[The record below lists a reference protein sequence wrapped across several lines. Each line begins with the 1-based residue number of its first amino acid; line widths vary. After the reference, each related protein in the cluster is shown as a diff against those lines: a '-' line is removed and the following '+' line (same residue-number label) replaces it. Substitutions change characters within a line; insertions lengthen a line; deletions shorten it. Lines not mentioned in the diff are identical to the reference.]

1 MRFGLRTVLVAAVL
15 AASVGVVAAQ
25 QAGKTGGKEA
35 AAAPPAAAPATGGNC
50 IGNPNALGISR
61 TVQIDTTGAPG
72 FGFDH
77 YKAHDFLQ
85 DKEVVLTFDD
95 GPQVK
100 TTHAILEAL
109 ASHCVKATFFSV
121 GKMALGLPEIIRDVH
136 KAGHTIGTHT
146 WSHQDLSKQPQDK
159 GLEEIERGMS
169 AVKRAVGGPIAPF
182 FRYPALK
189 DTPPTLQHLAQRN
202 VAIFST
208 DIDSFDF
215 KFRSGDGLVKAVMA
229 KLEKKG
235 KGILLFHDIQPGTA
249 KAVPELLRELKA
261 KGYKI
266 VHMRPKGELATLPD
280 YDKLVEKDV
289 KGLPAAG
296 AEKPTSSVVQTISN

>member
-1 MRFGLRTVLVAAVL
+1 MRFALRTALVSSVLL
-15 AASVGVVAAQ
+15 ASVGIVAAQ
-25 QAGKTGGKEA
+25 QAGKTAAPQAQA
-35 AAAPPAAAPATGGNC
+35 AAGTTCA
-50 IGNPNALGISR
+50 GNPNALGVSR
-61 TVQIDTTGAPG
+61 TVEIDTTGAPG

-85 DKEVVLTFDD
+85 PKEVVLTFDD

-121 GKMALGLPEIIRDVH
+121 GKMALGLPEIIRDVA
-136 KAGHTIGTHT
+136 KGGHTIGSHT
-146 WSHQDLSKQPQDK
+146 WSHLDVSKLNQEK

-169 AVKRAVGGPIAPF
+169 AVKRAVGGPVAPF

-189 DTPPTLQHLAQRN
+189 DTPHTMQHLATRN
-202 VAIFST
+202 VAVFST

-215 KFRSGDGLVKAVMA
+215 KFRSGEGMVKAVMA

-235 KGILLFHDIQPGTA
+235 KGILLMHDIQPGTA

-261 KGYKI
+261 QGYKI
-266 VHMRPKGELATLPD
+266 VHMRPKGELNTLAD

-296 AEKPTSSVVQTISN
+296 SEKPTSSVVRTISN